1 MKAIR
6 AVLDQRRGLPLSE
19 IQVRINS
26 QEEPNL
32 LNEDVKCILIEEFGH
47 YIKFSESERE
57 NESQFVFA
65 GAT

>member
-26 QEEPNL
+26 EEEPNL
-32 LNEDVKCILIEEFGH
+32 LNEDVKCILVEEFGH

-57 NESQFVFA
+57 NESQFVFP
-65 GAT
+65 GAA

>member
-6 AVLDQRRGLPLSE
+6 AVLDQRRALSLSE
-19 IQVRINS
+19 IQVRTNS
-26 QEEPNL
+26 EEESSL
-32 LNEDVKCILIEEFGH
+32 LNKDIKFFLIEEFGH

-57 NESQFVFA
+57 NESQFVFP

>member
-6 AVLDQRRGLPLSE
+6 AVLDQRRALSLSE
-19 IQVRINS
+19 IQVRTNS
-26 QEEPNL
+26 EEESSL
-32 LNEDVKCILIEEFGH
+32 LNEDIKCFLMEEFGH